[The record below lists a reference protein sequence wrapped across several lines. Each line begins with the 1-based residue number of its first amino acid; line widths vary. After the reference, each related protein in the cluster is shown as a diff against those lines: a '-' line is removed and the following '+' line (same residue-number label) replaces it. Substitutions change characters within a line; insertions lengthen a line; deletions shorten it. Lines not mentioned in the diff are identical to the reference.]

1 MAVHRR
7 RRTSASALRVAL
19 ILGANVVG
27 AWFLWGLIH
36 PTAKAARPDSAPAAS
51 ALSPASAA
59 KLARPGVADT
69 ARGPAKIP
77 TGASQA
83 RLDQLGARI
92 RPIVERYKR
101 KAETL
106 SKGHVD
112 AGSTRVAVHVRD
124 PASGAEFGIEASRM
138 LRPASNMKLVT
149 TVTALTLLGSDWAFV
164 TPIEAR
170 GTLQAG
176 RLEGDLV
183 LRACGDPLFDMD
195 GGGSVRALL
204 APALDELAR
213 SGLSSVSGNLVL
225 DEGSFDKPAPPP
237 GWPGPEQRSSEYCS
251 LSGGF
256 SANRGCLTVRVTP
269 TSTGSAA
276 EIDVEPAGYGLE
288 RHFNS
293 MTVVSGQT
301 KLGIDARPTGLIVRG
316 TIPKSSRP
324 FVDSCP
330 VPDPVNLFG
339 EVLLHELAARKIHI
353 EGQLVRE
360 RRSAAGRVLARIRT
374 PLVHYLAPIHQES
387 NNAVA
392 DQVYLGT
399 ANAFL
404 GSAKRE
410 GAQAAA
416 LAAMERLHVT
426 EAGFR
431 QVDGSGLSDLN
442 RVSARQLTAMLQA
455 VTQGDALT
463 AQLFRA
469 SLAVAG
475 VSGTL
480 DDRMRHSSA
489 KGRVFAKTGF
499 IGGTSALS
507 GIALCKGDGE
517 LIFSIVVNYEE
528 FGGLNT
534 TVWKP
539 MEDEICELLVGVD
552 P

>member
-1 MAVHRR
+1 M
-7 RRTSASALRVAL
+7 
-19 ILGANVVG
+19 
-27 AWFLWGLIH
+27 
-36 PTAKAARPDSAPAAS
+36 
-51 ALSPASAA
+51 
-59 KLARPGVADT
+59 
-69 ARGPAKIP
+69 
-77 TGASQA
+77 SQA

-101 KAETL
+101 KAATE
-106 SKGHVD
+106 SKGRVD
-112 AGSTRVAVHVRD
+112 SASTQVGVHVRD

-149 TVTALTLLGSDWAFV
+149 TVTALTLLGSAWQFV

-170 GTLQAG
+170 GTLQSG

-183 LRACGDPLFDMD
+183 LRASGDPLFDVEGD
-195 GGGSVRALL
+195 GSVRELL

-213 SGLSSVSGNLVL
+213 SGLRSVSGDLVL

-237 GWPGPEQRSSEYCS
+237 GWPGPEQRSSEYCA

-256 SANRGCLTVRVTP
+256 SANRGCLTIRVTP

-276 EIDVEPAGYGLE
+276 AIHVEPAGYGLE
-288 RHFNS
+288 RRFS
-293 MTVVSGQT
+293 ATTVASGPLT
-301 KLGIDARPTGLIVRG
+301 LGFDARPTGLIVRG
-316 TIPKSSRP
+316 TIPKSSSP
-324 FVDSCP
+324 YVGSCP
-330 VPDPVNLFG
+330 VPDPVDLFG
-339 EVLLHELAARKIHI
+339 DVLRQGLEARGIRI
-353 EGQLVRE
+353 EGKTVRE
-360 RRSAAGRVLARIRT
+360 RNTPAGSVIARIRT
-374 PLVHYLAPIHQES
+374 PLIDYLEPIHQES

-404 GSAKRE
+404 GNAKRE
-410 GAQAAA
+410 AAQAAA
-416 LAAMERLHVT
+416 LAAMERLNVT
-426 EAGFR
+426 DVGFR

-455 VTQGDALT
+455 VTRGEART
-463 AQLFRA
+463 AQLFRD
-469 SLAVAG
+469 SLAIAG

-480 DDRMRHSSA
+480 DDRMRHSPA

-507 GIALCKGDGE
+507 GFALCKGDRE

-528 FGGLNT
+528 FSGLNR